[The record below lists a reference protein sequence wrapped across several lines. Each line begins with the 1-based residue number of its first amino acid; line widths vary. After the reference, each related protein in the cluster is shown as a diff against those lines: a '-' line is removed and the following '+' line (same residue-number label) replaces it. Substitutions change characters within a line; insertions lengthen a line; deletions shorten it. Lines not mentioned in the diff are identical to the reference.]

1 MIVREKDRFYRK
13 VSFPAA
19 ERERDRLAQEA
30 EGLKSM
36 LASVKDEKRKAQ
48 EENSELQQILLHVQG
63 RCREKIRV
71 RITTVANMDT
81 NAENLL
87 VRCPHFRG

>member
-13 VSFPAA
+13 FSFPAV

-71 RITTVANMDT
+71 RITTV
-81 NAENLL
+81 EPL
-87 VRCPHFRG
+87 